1 MTIPL
6 RMLVALALG
15 TSLGSCA
22 TMQEARVESDYSY
35 SGNFRRYRTYDF
47 MHTHGLLSDTSRL
60 GLVLRDAI
68 QTRLQQQGY
77 RPAAK
82 RPDLLVN
89 YRVFEGAVNLRGYNQ
104 EELEQW
110 VAQHEEA
117 EDSSDPSRAEPGSHS
132 YQPIRRLL
140 TDGTLMVTLVDAR
153 SQRAVWNG
161 YASGVDVPDN
171 ARAEIVLRRSVRSI
185 FDRYRV
191 LAKGYLLSPESGEA
205 GGH

>member
-1 MTIPL
+1 MAIPL
-6 RMLVALALG
+6 RIVLTLSLAI
-15 TSLGSCA
+15 SLSSCV
-22 TMQEARVESDYSY
+22 TTQEARVESDYSY

-47 MHTHGLLSDTSRL
+47 MRTHGLLSDTSRL

-77 RPAAK
+77 RPTAK

-110 VAQHEEA
+110 VAQHEEVEETDA
-117 EDSSDPSRAEPGSHS
+117 KSVSEPSSHP

-153 SQRAVWNG
+153 SQRAIWNG

-185 FDRYRV
+185 FDRYRI
-191 LAKGYLLSPESGEA
+191 LAKGYILTPEGVEA

>member
-1 MTIPL
+1 MSIPL
-6 RMLVALALG
+6 RILLSLSIGAG
-15 TSLGSCA
+15 LGSCTTA
-22 TMQEARVESDYSY
+22 REARVESDYSY

-47 MHTHGLLSDTSRL
+47 MRSHGLLSDTSRL

-77 RPAAK
+77 RPTAK

-104 EELEQW
+104 EELAQW
-110 VAQHEEA
+110 VAQHREEEPDA
-117 EDSSDPSRAEPGSHS
+117 KSLVEPSPHP
-132 YQPIRRLL
+132 YQPVRRLL

-185 FDRYRV
+185 FDRFRI
-191 LAKGYLLSPESGEA
+191 LAKGYVLSPEATEASG
-205 GGH
+205 H